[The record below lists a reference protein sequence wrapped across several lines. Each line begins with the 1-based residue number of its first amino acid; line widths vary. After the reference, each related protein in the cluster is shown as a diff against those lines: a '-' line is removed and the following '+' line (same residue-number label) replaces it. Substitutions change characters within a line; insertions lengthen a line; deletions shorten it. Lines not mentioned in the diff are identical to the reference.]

1 MKQSQSASLSL
12 QDGATY
18 MRLWN
23 AARANQAFMGFNGMN
38 AYARQKSGLYTGRQ
52 KHK

>member
-1 MKQSQSASLSL
+1 MKHSQSASLSS
-12 QDGATY
+12 QDGATC

-23 AARANQAFMGFNGMN
+23 AAHANQALMGFNGMN
-38 AYARQKSGLYTGRQ
+38 AYAGQKSGLYTGRQ